1 MIELILVFYTGSM
14 NLHQYSVNVSIML
27 DSDFDVEKKQLLV
40 IGVISK
46 TDIVQLDII
55 RESVSHSVVNVYNNN
70 KLSLSAI
77 EELFEGNSH

>member
-40 IGVISK
+40 I
-46 TDIVQLDII
+46 IV
-55 RESVSHSVVNVYNNN
+55 
-70 KLSLSAI
+70 
-77 EELFEGNSH
+77 LFQRQTLYS

>member
-1 MIELILVFYTGSM
+1 M

-46 TDIVQLDII
+46 TDIVQLDIM
-55 RESVSHSVVNVYNNN
+55 RESVSHSVVNVYDNN

>member
-1 MIELILVFYTGSM
+1 MILVFYTGSM

-46 TDIVQLDII
+46 TDIVQLDTIS
-55 RESVSHSVVNVYNNN
+55 ESVSHSVVNVHDNN

>member
-1 MIELILVFYTGSM
+1 
-14 NLHQYSVNVSIML
+14 ML

-55 RESVSHSVVNVYNNN
+55 RESVSHSVVNVYDNN

>member
-1 MIELILVFYTGSM
+1 MILVFYTGSM

-46 TDIVQLDII
+46 TDIVQLDIM
-55 RESVSHSVVNVYNNN
+55 RESVSHSVVNVYDNN